1 MRQSVWL
8 LMACLTALPARA
20 AEDVRPTQMMV
31 VFGDSQAQ
39 GLAAGLSRAAR
50 HTPGWKIQ
58 NRTKPGT
65 AISQAN
71 IYDWPAAIAA
81 YKPDPGVTT
90 AVLMFG
96 GNDRLPIRPA
106 TGAAIPF
113 RTAAWHDEYRARV
126 AAILQSLTQDKLRI
140 IWVADPI
147 CRDPTYSG
155 DMAYLNAVFQEVI
168 AGTGARFLPVGS
180 MVQES
185 ADKYAPYGP
194 GVDGTTQRLRL
205 DDGIHFTPGGY
216 DLLAAKVMQA
226 VIAADPA
233 GATKDA
239 NH

>member
-1 MRQSVWL
+1 MRQLVL
-8 LMACLTALPARA
+8 VMLACLSAAPASA
-20 AEDVRPTQMMV
+20 AEDVRPAQVVV

-50 HTPGWKIQ
+50 HIQGWKVQ

-106 TGAAIPF
+106 TGAGIPF
-113 RTAAWHDEYRARV
+113 RTAAWYDAYRGRV
-126 AAILQSLTQDKLRI
+126 AAILHSLATDKLRV

-147 CRDPTYSG
+147 CRDPTYSS
-155 DMAYLNAVFQEVI
+155 DMAYLNAVFRDVI
-168 AGTGARFLPVGS
+168 AGTGATFVNTGT
-180 MVQES
+180 MVPAS
-185 ADKYAPYGP
+185 ADTYAAYGP

-226 VIAADPA
+226 VAATGPA
-233 GATKDA
+233 APAKDTKP
-239 NH
+239 